1 MTVEKITDHL
11 ERSLKRLI
19 SQYKDSPNIESILR
33 VYGPEI
39 QQLENMFSDIFT
51 KTIFLQSE
59 GEQLDRIGLILN
71 QPRQGL
77 SDLDYKT
84 VLIGKIAEYN
94 SEGTPEDLINIYS
107 ILTDAQQI
115 QYEEIYPANFRLH
128 ATNANPIG
136 TLLQVSKSLERAKP
150 AGVGSSA
157 TVSTANPFVFEGDP
171 DGNGFD
177 DFLNPGAGGELSSI
191 I

>member
-136 TLLQVSKSLERAKP
+136 TL
-150 AGVGSSA
+150 
-157 TVSTANPFVFEGDP
+157 
-171 DGNGFD
+171 
-177 DFLNPGAGGELSSI
+177 
-191 I
+191 